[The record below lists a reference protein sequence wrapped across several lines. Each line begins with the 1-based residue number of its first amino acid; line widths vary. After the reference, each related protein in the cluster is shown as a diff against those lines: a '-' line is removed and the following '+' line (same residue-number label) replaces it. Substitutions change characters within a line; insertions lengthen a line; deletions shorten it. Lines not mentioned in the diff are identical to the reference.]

1 MVDGVDKTRTINA
14 YVVESTVVIPAGR
27 INRMMP
33 LWKYTILLQVVLSRG
48 SKVIPSSCLRH
59 TFVMPSV

>member
-27 INRMMP
+27 INRKMP
-33 LWKYTILLQVVLSRG
+33 LWKYTILLQVVLS
-48 SKVIPSSCLRH
+48 
-59 TFVMPSV
+59 